1 MLDDHYISMP
11 QSHMA
16 TSKQSPTIRIGL
28 NEDQYRVLKV
38 YCAREGL
45 SISEFVT
52 DMIKRRLM
60 RDLKLKPTVSV
71 DESDNRDD

>member
-1 MLDDHYISMP
+1 MR
-11 QSHMA
+11 QSHMP

-52 DMIKRRLM
+52 EMIKSRLM
-60 RDLKLKPTVSV
+60 RDLKLQSTLSV
-71 DESDNRDD
+71 DETDNHDD